1 MPSVNEAEVDKD
13 VPPEDVVYHRKLEP
27 LEGVADNCDTFA
39 LPQKD
44 WLEEET
50 VAAPGIGLIVA
61 VTAGLELL
69 EHPVVKYASG

>member
-1 MPSVNEAEVDKD
+1 MPSVNETEVDKD

-44 WLEEET
+44 
-50 VAAPGIGLIVA
+50 
-61 VTAGLELL
+61 
-69 EHPVVKYASG
+69 